1 MHVKVTEGQFGNRI
15 SCHAPI
21 GRSANPSIVPAWVR
35 ISSHRIALCLVLAA
49 CAATGAEV
57 PSGTRIEIRLTTAIK
72 IATAKVNDPVDAV
85 VIAPVIAGSR
95 VTIASG
101 TIVHGEIKEAK
112 QAVKPEDQAVVQI
125 QFDRIASARGQ
136 KAPLSARLVGVDN
149 ARESVDEQGR
159 ILGII
164 AAQTGS
170 GRLDQGIEKISQR
183 YPVLGDILGAA
194 KGAVVKE
201 TDPNIDYE
209 PGVEMTIELTK
220 SLKWEETAA
229 SPTVRSIDPAD
240 ELANIVNQQP
250 MRTAAERPPTWSDTT
265 NIMFLSSRE
274 QLERAFQ
281 DAGWSSAEKLDAK
294 SKLET
299 FRAMTEGRGYKEA
312 PVSLLLLDGRPPD
325 LVFQKQNNTF
335 ARRHHLRI
343 WLRPGTFN
351 GKSMWVCAATHDIGI
366 DFSQRD
372 RTFIHKVELE
382 IDRERAKVVSD
393 LLFTGKVQALALVDR
408 SSAPRSGQ
416 NATGDAFQTDGR
428 MAVLE
433 F

>member
-1 MHVKVTEGQFGNRI
+1 M
-15 SCHAPI
+15 C
-21 GRSANPSIVPAWVR
+21 VR
-35 ISSHRIALCLVLAA
+35 LLSPVLAVTTA
-49 CAATGAEV
+49 IAAEV
-57 PSGTRIEIRLTTAIK
+57 PAGTHIDIRLTTAVK
-72 IATAKVNDPVDAV
+72 IATAKVNDSVEAV
-85 VIAPVIAGSR
+85 VISPVLSGNQVLVAAG
-95 VTIASG
+95 AN
-101 TIVHGEIKEAK
+101 VHGQIKEAK
-112 QAVKPEDQAVVQI
+112 PAVKPEEQAVLQI
-125 QFDRIASARGQ
+125 QFEELRSSRGS
-136 KAPLSARLVGVDN
+136 KAPLSARLIAVDN

-170 GRLDQGIEKISQR
+170 GRLDQGIEKIAAR

-201 TDPNIDYE
+201 TDPNIDYD

-220 SLKWEETAA
+220 ALKWDETAP
-229 SPTVRSIDPAD
+229 SSNVRAITPANQ
-240 ELANIVNQQP
+240 LARVVNQQP
-250 MRTAAERPPTWSDTT
+250 MRTSTERTDVLSDTT
-265 NIMFLSSRE
+265 NLAFLGSRE
-274 QLERAFQ
+274 QLESAFQ
-281 DAGWSSAEKLDAK
+281 RAGWSTAEKLNAK

-299 FRAMTEGRGYKEA
+299 FRAMTEARGYKEA
-312 PVSLLLLDGRPPD
+312 PVSMLLLDGRPPD

-335 ARRHHLRI
+335 AQRHHLRI
-343 WLRPGTFN
+343 WRRPGTFN
-351 GKSMWVCAATHDIGI
+351 GKELWVCAATHDIGI

-372 RTFIHKVELE
+372 RTFIHKVDAE

-408 SSAPRSGQ
+408 PAAPNSGQ
-416 NATGDAFQTDGR
+416 NATGDAFRTDGK